1 MKCLI
6 AAAGQGTRMREKGEI
21 KPLIELN
28 GVPIIERVI
37 KNLQK
42 GGVDEFF
49 VTTGYRGTKVRAFL
63 DILAEREN
71 ISITHVVNEDWERPN
86 GISVLKAK
94 DVIDGPFILT
104 MCDHLFDPEIIK
116 SLITFDHDPDT
127 VTLCVDFNIENPVVD
142 LDDVTRV
149 NCTRSQI
156 ENIGKVIRDYNAF
169 DTGIF
174 YCNRVMFD
182 ALEQSVREGDESI
195 SGAMNVLGSW
205 GKARTFDIGG
215 RLWLDVDD
223 PTAFGKAIVYVDDNR
238 F

>member
-6 AAAGQGTRMREKGEI
+6 AAAGQGTRMREKGEV

-37 KNLQK
+37 KTLRA
-42 GGVDEFF
+42 GGIDEFF

-63 DILAEREN
+63 DLLAEREN
-71 ISITHVVNEDWERPN
+71 ISITHVINEDWVKPN
-86 GISVLKAK
+86 GVSVLKAK
-94 DVIDGPFILT
+94 EFLTGPFVLT

-116 SLITFDHDPDT
+116 SLLSHEHETDT
-127 VTLCVDFNIENPVVD
+127 VTLCVDYNIENPVVD
-142 LDDVTRV
+142 LEDVTRV
-149 NCTRSQI
+149 NCTRNHI

-174 YCNRVMFD
+174 YCNEIMFE
-182 ALEQSVREGDESI
+182 ALEKSAAEGDESI
-195 SGAMNVLGSW
+195 SGAMNILGSMD
-205 GKARTFDIGG
+205 KARTFDIEG

-223 PTAFGKAIVYVDDNR
+223 PTAFGKAIVYVDEGR
-238 F
+238 L

>member
-37 KNLQK
+37 MNLRT

-49 VTTGYRGTKVRAFL
+49 VTTGYRGTRVRAFL
-63 DILAEREN
+63 DMLAERED
-71 ISITHVVNEDWERPN
+71 ISITHVINEDWERPN
-86 GISVLKAK
+86 GVSVLKAR

-104 MCDHLFDPEIIK
+104 MCDHLFDPEIIS
-116 SLITFDHDPDT
+116 SLLAHDHEPDT
-127 VTLCVDFNIENPVVD
+127 VTLCVDYNIENPVVD

-149 NCTRSQI
+149 NCTRTRI

-174 YCNRVMFD
+174 YCTAAMFE
-182 ALEQSVREGDESI
+182 ALEQSAAEGDESI

-205 GKARTFDIGG
+205 DKGRTFDVDS

-223 PTAFGKAIVYVDDNR
+223 ATAYGKAIVYVDEGR
-238 F
+238 L

>member
-6 AAAGQGTRMREKGEI
+6 AAAGQGTRMREKGEV

-37 KNLQK
+37 KNLRD

-63 DILAEREN
+63 DMLAERDN
-71 ISITHVVNEDWERPN
+71 ISLTHIINEEWQRPN
-86 GISVLKAK
+86 GGSVLKAK
-94 DVIDGPFILT
+94 GLIEGPFILT

-116 SLITFDHDPDT
+116 SLLAFDHEPNT
-127 VTLCVDFNIENPVVD
+127 VTLCVDYNIENPVVD
-142 LDDVTRV
+142 INDVTRV
-149 NCTRSQI
+149 NCTRARI
-156 ENIGKVIRDYNAF
+156 ENIGKVIKDYNAF

-174 YCNRVMFD
+174 YCHDVIFD
-182 ALEQSVREGDESI
+182 ALEKGKIEGDESI
-195 SGAMNVLGSW
+195 SGAVNVLGSW
-205 GKARTFDIGG
+205 DKARTFDIGG

-223 PTAFGKAIVYVDDNR
+223 PTAYGKAIVYVDEGR
-238 F
+238 L

>member
-6 AAAGQGTRMREKGEI
+6 AAAGQGTRMREKGEV

-37 KNLQK
+37 LNLRA
-42 GGVDEFF
+42 GGVDDFY
-49 VTTGYRGTKVRAFL
+49 VTTGFRGSKVRAFL
-63 DILAEREN
+63 NGLAEREGL
-71 ISITHVVNEDWERPN
+71 SITHVINEDWERPN
-86 GISVLKAK
+86 GVSVVKAK

-116 SLITFDHDPDT
+116 SLLAHDHDPAT
-127 VTLCVDFNIENPVVD
+127 VTLCVDFNIDNPVID

-149 NCTRSQI
+149 NCTSKHI

-174 YCNRVMFD
+174 YCHHVMFD
-182 ALEQSVREGDESI
+182 ALEQSAREGDDSI

-205 GKARTFDIGG
+205 DKARTFDIEG

-223 PTAFGKAIVYVDDNR
+223 PTAFGKAIVYVDEGR
-238 F
+238 L

>member
-1 MKCLI
+1 
-6 AAAGQGTRMREKGEI
+6 MREKGEI

-37 KNLQK
+37 QNLRK
-42 GGVDEFF
+42 GGVDEFY
-49 VTTGYRGTKVRAFL
+49 VTSGYRGTRVRAFL
-63 DILAEREN
+63 DNLAEREN
-71 ISITHVVNEDWERPN
+71 ISITHIVNEDWERPN
-86 GISVLKAK
+86 GVSVLKAK
-94 DVIDGPFILT
+94 QVIDGPFILT
-104 MCDHLFDPEIIK
+104 MCDHLFDPGIIR
-116 SLITFDHDPDT
+116 SLIAHDHEPET
-127 VTLCVDFNIENPVVD
+127 VTLCVDHNIENPVID

-174 YCNRVMFD
+174 FCHNIMFD
-182 ALEQSVREGDESI
+182 ALEQSIREGDESI

-205 GKARTFDIGG
+205 GKARTFDIEG

-223 PTAFGKAIVYVDDNR
+223 PTAFGKAIVYADAGR

>member
-6 AAAGQGTRMREKGEI
+6 AAAGQGTRMREKGEV
-21 KPLIELN
+21 KPLIELD

-37 KNLQK
+37 LNLLA

-49 VTTGYRGTKVRAFL
+49 VTTGYRGTKVRSFL
-63 DILAEREN
+63 NGLAERKGL
-71 ISITHVVNEDWERPN
+71 SITHIINEDWEKPN
-86 GISVLKAK
+86 GVSVLKAK

-116 SLITFDHDPDT
+116 ALLAHDAEPET
-127 VTLCVDFNIENPVVD
+127 VTLCVDFNISNPVID
-142 LDDVTRV
+142 LEDVTRV
-149 NCTRSQI
+149 NCTSKQI
-156 ENIGKVIRDYNAF
+156 DNIGKVIRDYNAF

-174 YCNRVMFD
+174 LCTSVMFD
-182 ALEQSVREGDESI
+182 ALEQSASEGDASI

-205 GKARTFDIGG
+205 DKARTFDIEG

-223 PTAFGKAIVYVDDNR
+223 PTAFGKAIVYVNEGR
-238 F
+238 L

>member
-6 AAAGQGTRMREKGEI
+6 AAAGQGTRMREKGDI
-21 KPLIELN
+21 KPLLELN

-37 KNLQK
+37 NTLRA

-49 VTTGYRGTKVRAFL
+49 VITGYRGTKVRTFL
-63 DILAEREN
+63 DVLAEREN
-71 ISITHVVNEDWERPN
+71 ISITHVINDDWELSN

-94 DVIDGPFILT
+94 DIIKGPFILT
-104 MCDHLFDPEIIK
+104 MSDHLFDPEIIK
-116 SLITFDHDPDT
+116 SLLAHDHEAET
-127 VTLCVDFNIENPVVD
+127 VTLCVDYNIENPVVD

-149 NCTRSQI
+149 NCTRSSI

-174 YCNRVMFD
+174 YCHDVMFE
-182 ALEQSVREGDESI
+182 ALEISAAEGDDSI
-195 SGAMNVLGSW
+195 SGAMNVLGSQN
-205 GKARTFDIGG
+205 KARTFDIEG

-223 PTAFGKAIVYVDDNR
+223 PTAYGKAIVYVDEGR
-238 F
+238 L

>member
-6 AAAGQGTRMREKGEI
+6 AAAGQGTRMREKGDI

-37 KNLQK
+37 QNLRT

-49 VTTGYRGTKVRAFL
+49 VITGYRGTNVRSFL
-63 DILAEREN
+63 NDLAEREN
-71 ISITHVVNEDWERPN
+71 ISITHIINEDWERSN

-94 DVIDGPFILT
+94 DVIEGPFILT
-104 MCDHLFDPEIIK
+104 MSDHLFDPEIIK
-116 SLITFDHDPDT
+116 SLLNQDHESDT
-127 VTLCVDFNIENPVVD
+127 VTLCVDYNIENPVVD

-149 NCTRSQI
+149 NCTRTRI

-174 YCNRVMFD
+174 YCHDVMFE
-182 ALEQSVREGDESI
+182 ALELSAAEGDDSI
-195 SGAMNVLGSW
+195 TGAMNVLGAQD
-205 GKARTFDIGG
+205 KARTFDIAGQ
-215 RLWLDVDD
+215 LWLDVDD
-223 PTAFGKAIVYVDDNR
+223 PTAYGKAIVYVDEGR
-238 F
+238 L

>member
-21 KPLIELN
+21 KPLIELD

-37 KNLQK
+37 KNLRA
-42 GGVDEFF
+42 GGVDDFY
-49 VTTGYRGTKVRAFL
+49 VTSGYRGTKVRGFL
-63 DILAEREN
+63 DMLAEREN
-71 ISITHVVNEDWERPN
+71 IKITHIINEDWERPN

-94 DVIDGPFILT
+94 GVIDGPFILT

-116 SLITFDHDPDT
+116 SLLAHDHEDDT
-127 VTLCVDFNIENPVVD
+127 VTLCVDYNIENPVVD
-142 LDDVTRV
+142 IEDVTRV
-149 NCTRSQI
+149 SCTRSRI
-156 ENIGKVIRDYNAF
+156 ENIGKVIKGYNAF

-174 YCNRVMFD
+174 YCTPKMFE
-182 ALEQSVREGDESI
+182 ALEQSGREGDDSI

-205 GKARTFDIGG
+205 DKARTFDIEG

-223 PTAFGKAIVYVDDNR
+223 PTAFGKAIVYINEGR
-238 F
+238 L

>member
-37 KNLQK
+37 KNLRA
-42 GGVDEFF
+42 GGVDSFF
-49 VTTGYRGTKVRAFL
+49 VTSGYRGTKVRDFL

-71 ISITHVVNEDWERPN
+71 ISITHIINENWERPN
-86 GISVLKAK
+86 GVSVLKAK
-94 DVIDGPFILT
+94 DVIKGPFILT
-104 MCDHLFDPEIIK
+104 MCDHLFDPAIIR
-116 SLITFDHDPDT
+116 SLLAYDHEPDT
-127 VTLCVDFNIENPVVD
+127 VTLCVDYNIENPVVD

-149 NCTRSQI
+149 NCTRSRI
-156 ENIGKVIRDYNAF
+156 ENIGKVIKDYNAF

-174 YCNRVMFD
+174 YCNDTMFD
-182 ALEQSVREGDESI
+182 ALEQSRREGDESI

-205 GKARTFDIGG
+205 DKARTFDIEG

-223 PTAFGKAIVYVDDNR
+223 ATAYGKAIVYVDEGR
-238 F
+238 L

>member
-6 AAAGQGTRMREKGEI
+6 AAAGQGTRMREKGEV

-37 KNLQK
+37 KNLQA
-42 GGVDEFF
+42 GGVDEFY
-49 VTTGYRGTKVRAFL
+49 VTSGYRGTKVRAFL
-63 DILAEREN
+63 DVLAEREN
-71 ISITHVVNEDWERPN
+71 ISITHVINEDWERPN
-86 GISVLKAK
+86 GLSVLKAK
-94 DVIDGPFILT
+94 EAITGPFILT

-116 SLITFDHDPDT
+116 SLLAHDHEPGT
-127 VTLCVDFNIENPVVD
+127 VSLCVDYNIENPVVD

-149 NCTRSQI
+149 NCTRAHI

-174 YCNRVMFD
+174 YCHDVMFE
-182 ALEQSVREGDESI
+182 ALEKSAGEGDESI
-195 SGAMNVLGSW
+195 SGAMNILGSW
-205 GKARTFDIGG
+205 DKARTFDIEG

-223 PTAFGKAIVYVDDNR
+223 PTAFGKAIVYVDEGR
-238 F
+238 L